1 LGALLLLAV
10 AAVRC
15 GCVSLFDPG
24 ELNRV
29 VATLVRLAAAA
40 AAVLVVTGVPLLFL
54 YDPDGARWL
63 SGLHSLASA
72 LLLGCAVGGVACA
85 AGAAVKRAGTW
96 LGWPLTLAGLA
107 VAVAGM
113 VSGQL
118 VRWTAVRPEDA
129 GARGVFG
136 PLGGAVE
143 VVRVGGADVSQAT
156 FLVWVIVH
164 VVVVTVLAVLVGRA
178 VRGRHGRWASGD
190 TGTGGDGAPAPGGDV
205 PADAGP
211 EPPGA

>member
-1 LGALLLLAV
+1 
-10 AAVRC
+10 
-15 GCVSLFDPG
+15 
-24 ELNRV
+24 
-29 VATLVRLAAAA
+29 
-40 AAVLVVTGVPLLFL
+40 
-54 YDPDGARWL
+54 
-63 SGLHSLASA
+63 
-72 LLLGCAVGGVACA
+72 
-85 AGAAVKRAGTW
+85 
-96 LGWPLTLAGLA
+96 
-107 VAVAGM
+107 M

-164 VVVVTVLAVLVGRA
+164 VVVVTVLAVPVGLA
-178 VRGRHGRWASGD
+178 VRGRHGRWAA
-190 TGTGGDGAPAPGGDV
+190 GGDRDGWRRSACSGGEV

>member
-1 LGALLLLAV
+1 M
-10 AAVRC
+10 
-15 GCVSLFDPG
+15 SLFDPD

-29 VATLVRLAAAA
+29 VATLVRLAAVAGA
-40 AAVLVVTGVPLLFL
+40 LLVVTGVPLLFL
-54 YDPDGARWL
+54 YDPDGAGWL

-85 AGAAVKRAGTW
+85 AGAAMRRARSW

-107 VAVAGM
+107 VVVAGM

-118 VRWTAVRPEDA
+118 VRWTAVRPEDT

-143 VVRVGGADVSQAT
+143 AVRVGGADLSQGT

-164 VVVVTVLAVLVGRA
+164 VVVVTVLAVVVGRA
-178 VRGRHGRWASGD
+178 VRGRHGRWAASGD
-190 TGTGGDGAPAPGGDV
+190 TETGVDEAPAAGGDV

>member
-1 LGALLLLAV
+1 V
-10 AAVRC
+10 D
-15 GCVSLFDPG
+15 LFDP
-24 ELNRV
+24 EDLNRV
-29 VATLVRLAAAA
+29 VATLARLAAVA
-40 AAVLVVTGVPLLFL
+40 AAVLAATGLPLMFI
-54 YDPDGARWL
+54 YDPDGAGWL

-72 LLLGCAVGGVACA
+72 LLLGCAAGAVACA
-85 AGAAVKRAGTW
+85 AGAALRRARTW

-107 VAVAGM
+107 VVVTGM

-136 PLGGAVE
+136 PLGGAVDA
-143 VVRVGGADVSQAT
+143 VRVGGADVSQTT
-156 FLVWVIVH
+156 FLVWVTVH
-164 VVVVTVLAVLVGRA
+164 VVAVTVLAAAVGLA
-178 VRGRHGRWASGD
+178 VRRRQARWVARDS
-190 TGTGGDGAPAPGGDV
+190 GTGDDGVPAASEDV

>member
-1 LGALLLLAV
+1 VVVGGTVPRV
-10 AAVRC
+10 A
-15 GCVSLFDPG
+15 LFDPE

-29 VATLVRLAAAA
+29 VATLARLAAVAGAA
-40 AAVLVVTGVPLLFL
+40 LVVTGVPLLFL
-54 YDPDGARWL
+54 YDPDGAGWL

-72 LLLGCAVGGVACA
+72 LLLGCAVGAVACA
-85 AGAAVKRAGTW
+85 AAATLRRAHTW

-107 VAVAGM
+107 VVVAGM

-118 VRWTAVRPEDA
+118 VRWTGVRPEDA

-136 PLGGAVE
+136 PLGGAVDA
-143 VVRVGGADVSQAT
+143 VRVGDADVSQAT

-164 VVVVTVLAVLVGRA
+164 VVVVTVLSAVVGLA
-178 VRGRHGRWASGD
+178 VRRRQAHWAAGD
-190 TGTGGDGAPAPGGDV
+190 PDPATGVDGVPAAGEDV
-205 PADAGP
+205 AADAGP

>member
-1 LGALLLLAV
+1 V
-10 AAVRC
+10 A
-15 GCVSLFDPG
+15 LFDPD

-29 VATLVRLAAAA
+29 VAMLARLAAVAG
-40 AAVLVVTGVPLLFL
+40 AVLVVTGVPLLFL
-54 YDPDGARWL
+54 YDPDGAGWL

-72 LLLGCAVGGVACA
+72 LLLGCAAGGVACA
-85 AGAAVKRAGTW
+85 AGAALRRARSW

-143 VVRVGGADVSQAT
+143 VVRVGGADVSQAA

-164 VVVVTVLAVLVGRA
+164 VVVVTVLAAAVGLA
-178 VRGRHGRWASGD
+178 VRGRHGRWAA
-190 TGTGGDGAPAPGGDV
+190 GGDCGGRVDEAPAPGGEV

>member
-1 LGALLLLAV
+1 MA
-10 AAVRC
+10 
-15 GCVSLFDPG
+15 LFDP
-24 ELNRV
+24 EDLNRV
-29 VATLVRLAAAA
+29 VATLARLAAVA
-40 AAVLVVTGVPLLFL
+40 AAVLAATGLPLMFI
-54 YDPDGARWL
+54 YDPDGAGWL

-72 LLLGCAVGGVACA
+72 LLLGCAAGAVACA
-85 AGAAVKRAGTW
+85 AGAALRRARTW

-107 VAVAGM
+107 VVVTGM

-136 PLGGAVE
+136 PLGGAVDA
-143 VVRVGGADVSQAT
+143 VRVGGADVSQTT
-156 FLVWVIVH
+156 FLVWVTVH
-164 VVVVTVLAVLVGRA
+164 VVAVTVLAAAVGLA
-178 VRGRHGRWASGD
+178 VRRRQARWVARDSGTED
-190 TGTGGDGAPAPGGDV
+190 DGVPAAGEDV

>member
-1 LGALLLLAV
+1 V
-10 AAVRC
+10 A
-15 GCVSLFDPG
+15 LFDPE

-29 VATLVRLAAAA
+29 VVTLARLAAVAG
-40 AAVLVVTGVPLLFL
+40 AVLVVTGVPLLFV
-54 YDPDGARWL
+54 YDPDGAGWL

-72 LLLGCAVGGVACA
+72 LFLGCAVGGVACA
-85 AGAAVKRAGTW
+85 AAATLKRARTW
-96 LGWPLTLAGLA
+96 LGWPRSLAGLA

-118 VRWTAVRPEDA
+118 VRWTAVRPEDP

-136 PLGGAVE
+136 PLGGAVDA
-143 VVRVGGADVSQAT
+143 VRVGDADVSQAT

-164 VVVVTVLAVLVGRA
+164 VVVVAVLAAAVGVA
-178 VRGRHGRWASGD
+178 VRRRQAYWAAGD
-190 TGTGGDGAPAPGGDV
+190 PGTGVDGGPAAGKDV

-211 EPPGA
+211 EAPGP